1 MNSSE
6 QLKDEYLH
14 ETASLDAFWLLISGS
29 IAETFRMEPDE
40 RARLQ
45 NHPTAR
51 LIGCLPW
58 IAGTRKPE
66 RDGISNLAVY
76 ILSVREAKPWYA
88 HLPDDDRTVFERLQH
103 IMHFSGGSELLK
115 AKGMALIALQMLHDY
130 RRDQESDWQQGKYNP
145 LNAGTWDY
153 QKVRSQLLH
162 TISESEG
169 VPGAEL
175 IDACM
180 SVSDTPVI
188 VWDP

>member
-1 MNSSE
+1 MTNARQLSE
-6 QLKDEYLH
+6 VQLNV
-14 ETASLDAFWLLISGS
+14 TAHLEHYWLEISGS
-29 IAETFRMEPDE
+29 VAETFRMESGE
-40 RARLQ
+40 RIRLQ

-58 IAGTRKPE
+58 IAGSRKPE

-76 ILSVREAKPWYA
+76 IMSIRETKAWYA
-88 HLPDDDRTVFERLQH
+88 HLPDDDRTVYERLNH
-103 IMHFSGGSELLK
+103 IMNFSCGSELLK

-130 RRDQESDWQQGKYNP
+130 RRDQETDRQQEKYNP
-145 LNAGTWDY
+145 LNAGSWDY
-153 QKVRSQLLH
+153 QKVRSELLQ
-162 TISESEG
+162 TISKAEG
-169 VPGAEL
+169 VPGTEL